1 MEIYFLNIVVLANI
15 KNQLLSMK
23 MLCIILLNKN
33 LNNNDMQLIWPNT
46 IWQYPKTIKQL
57 F

>member
-33 LNNNDMQLIWPNT
+33 LNNNDMQLI
-46 IWQYPKTIKQL
+46 
-57 F
+57 